1 MTVGSRSNKV
11 GTNGS
16 AMFQCQGFGDC
27 RMVFT
32 RSEHLARHIRK
43 HTGER
48 PFQCHC
54 LKSFS
59 RLDNLRQHCQ
69 TVHEDKPEQNEQ
81 LLAKL
86 AELHANMSSSSSRSH
101 KLVIEHGIS
110 GDSNK
115 KRKGALGHE
124 FGEAAKTKRRMY
136 GPDFPV
142 HESYMPKS
150 PTQGTHR
157 HSDHVVFAS
166 STTDGSNVSGLNRTL
181 QSHPVQPY
189 GYPSL
194 TGRVSPPYIFAGGY
208 GRPGHNNV
216 DSLVG
221 SGLTPPLM
229 TPLKYSFSSMERHR
243 GRPYLKPLPS
253 LSPEP
258 AFHPSSAASKA
269 PQNTTDLYLLHSKLS
284 KESSPHRY
292 SSFLSTVDSEKGLL
306 LPSMLDR
313 SRESLSNP
321 PARSLD
327 PHSTSLSGWSPLSAE
342 RRYNNRPYVL
352 PSLDF
357 RERDTDFGQTKP
369 LSSGTLD
376 VATLKPEVLKP
387 KFLPHPATRYDRD
400 DLDMK
405 YNRSSNLES
414 YHSFQSRP
422 LSYEGRRLASDRLPE
437 ERESVRSSINGV
449 RLLTHPTSTRPIS
462 RDLVHR
468 ESIDGFL
475 GRRDLRKAPLLKPF
489 KSLESQSSLHAMPS
503 FNHDGS
509 RYSTMC
515 PEAHRPYALTN

>member
-1 MTVGSRSNKV
+1 MAVGSRTNKG

-101 KLVIEHGIS
+101 KLVTEHDIS
-110 GDSNK
+110 SDSNK

-124 FGEAAKTKRRMY
+124 MEEAAKPKRRIY

-150 PTQGTHR
+150 PTLGAHR
-157 HSDHVVFAS
+157 HSDHVTLAS
-166 STTDGSNVSGLNRTL
+166 STTNGSNVSNMNRTRL
-181 QSHPVQPY
+181 SHPVQSY

-208 GRPGHNNV
+208 GRSGHTNL
-216 DSLVG
+216 DSFLG
-221 SGLTPPLM
+221 SGLIPPLM
-229 TPLKYSFSSMERHR
+229 TPLKNSFSSMERHR

-258 AFHPSSAASKA
+258 AFYPSSTASKA
-269 PQNTTDLYLLHSKLS
+269 PHNSTDLPFHHSKIGKDSNPL
-284 KESSPHRY
+284 RY
-292 SSFLSTVDSEKGLL
+292 SAFLSTVDSEKGLL

-313 SRESLSNP
+313 SRESLSNLP
-321 PARSLD
+321 VRSLD
-327 PHSTSLSGWSPLSAE
+327 PHSTSHSDWSPLSAE
-342 RRYNNRPYVL
+342 QRYNDRPYVS

-357 RERDTDFGQTKP
+357 RERNTDFGHTKP
-369 LSSGTLD
+369 LSAGTLD
-376 VATLKPEVLKP
+376 AAALKPEVRKP
-387 KFLPHPATRYDRD
+387 TFLPHLATRYDQD
-400 DLDMK
+400 DLDVK
-405 YNRSSNLES
+405 YNRSSNIET

-422 LSYEGRRLASDRLPE
+422 LSYEARRLASERLPE
-437 ERESVRSSINGV
+437 ERKSVHSSSNGG

-462 RDLVHR
+462 RDLVYR
-468 ESIDGFL
+468 EGIDGFL
-475 GRRDLRKAPLLKPF
+475 GRRDLRKVPSLKPF
-489 KSLESQSSLHAMPS
+489 KSLESQSSPHAVPS
-503 FNHDGS
+503 FNQDGS
-509 RYSTMC
+509 GYSSIC
-515 PEAHRPYALTN
+515 PGAHRRYALIN

>member
-1 MTVGSRSNKV
+1 
-11 GTNGS
+11 
-16 AMFQCQGFGDC
+16 
-27 RMVFT
+27 MVFT

-124 FGEAAKTKRRMY
+124 IGEAAKTKRRMY

-142 HESYMPKS
+142 HESYIPKS
-150 PTQGTHR
+150 PTQGAHR
-157 HSDHVVFAS
+157 HSDHVAFAS
-166 STTDGSNVSGLNRTL
+166 SSTDGSNLSGMNRTRL
-181 QSHPVQPY
+181 SHPVPPY

-208 GRPGHNNV
+208 GRSGHNNV
-216 DSLVG
+216 DSPVG
-221 SGLTPPLM
+221 SGLTAPLM
-229 TPLKYSFSSMERHR
+229 APLKYSFSSMERHR
-243 GRPYLKPLPS
+243 GRPCLKPLPS

-258 AFHPSSAASKA
+258 AFYPSSAASKA
-269 PQNTTDLYLLHSKLS
+269 PQNTTDLYLPHSKLG

-327 PHSTSLSGWSPLSAE
+327 PHSSSLSGWSPLSAE
-342 RRYNNRPYVL
+342 RRYNNRPYVS

-357 RERDTDFGQTKP
+357 RERDTDFRQTKP
-369 LSSGTLD
+369 LSAGTLD
-376 VATLKPEVLKP
+376 AATLTPEVLTP
-387 KFLPHPATRYDRD
+387 KFLPHPATRCDRD
-400 DLDMK
+400 DLDVK
-405 YNRSSNLES
+405 YNRSSNIES

-422 LSYEGRRLASDRLPE
+422 LSYEGRRLASDRLPV
-437 ERESVRSSINGV
+437 ERESVRSSTNGV

-462 RDLVHR
+462 RDLVYR

-475 GRRDLRKAPLLKPF
+475 GRRDLRKVPLLKPF
-489 KSLESQSSLHAMPS
+489 KSLESQSSPHATPS
-503 FNHDGS
+503 FNYDGS
-509 RYSTMC
+509 RYSSMC
-515 PEAHRPYALTN
+515 PGAYRPYALTN